1 MLMLETHARLSK
13 DPYVIQAAQHLPRQS
28 ESSTRQ
34 RILLPHARHLL
45 TRTAEE
51 ESAPPFRAVSSN
63 RSRVLPK
70 PETILCQTS
79 GPAARSLFRLHLLEV
94 ESGRAEASFT
104 FLNRGIGNATS
115 LLRSKTRLDE
125 PSIPTS
131 EQFRTL
137 NEVQEP
143 ALAHE
148 MVEVADRVAT
158 EFLVIKIQPKPDFRK
173 PVIDVESGGFRVP
186 WNDKEQHEH
195 GALGGDAKCDW
206 AFPNRLT
213 GPGCATLVNPGN
225 PNNYIKTQCF
235 AVPTAPPSF
244 FTPIAST
251 PLCSSDPALGTSA
264 VGDPTLGQ
272 CLNLRGNSG
281 RNIFDRAGDFEPGFL
296 LV

>member
-1 MLMLETHARLSK
+1 
-13 DPYVIQAAQHLPRQS
+13 
-28 ESSTRQ
+28 
-34 RILLPHARHLL
+34 
-45 TRTAEE
+45 
-51 ESAPPFRAVSSN
+51 
-63 RSRVLPK
+63 
-70 PETILCQTS
+70 
-79 GPAARSLFRLHLLEV
+79 
-94 ESGRAEASFT
+94 
-104 FLNRGIGNATS
+104 
-115 LLRSKTRLDE
+115 
-125 PSIPTS
+125 
-131 EQFRTL
+131 
-137 NEVQEP
+137 
-143 ALAHE
+143 

-281 RNIFDRAGDFEPGFL
+281 RNILIGPGTSNLDFSLFKIKNNYIKRISENFNVQVRAELFNILNRANFAVSVSPIIRTSSIQLELLPGSRAD
-296 LV
+296 